1 MTRITRLA
9 RVPLA
14 LGAFLVAGGCAPT
27 AEGPSQQQVENEIAA
42 RTLMSLWGAADAQA
56 LAGLFHPDALY
67 DDFTNQ
73 IQHRGLEEI
82 AAYVNHVY
90 DWSSAVDL
98 SPLAVHAWEGGATV
112 EWVLT
117 AIQDRPIG
125 TRLPTATGREVVLN
139 GVTILEME
147 GGRIRRAADYVDA
160 LPMMLQLGGEIR
172 LPGGAVVRQDA
183 PPPVDEEAMG
193 SGGNR

>member
-1 MTRITRLA
+1 MKTTMRRA
-9 RVPLA
+9 RVAVAVGAVLA
-14 LGAFLVAGGCAPT
+14 AGACAP
-27 AEGPSQQQVENEIAA
+27 AAAGPSQAQVENEIAA
-42 RTLMSLWGAADAQA
+42 RTLMSLWGAADAQS

-67 DDFTNQ
+67 DDFANQ

-82 AAYVNHVY
+82 AGYVNHVY
-90 DWSSAVDL
+90 DWSSSVDL
-98 SPLAVHAWEGGATV
+98 SPLAVHTWDEGATV

-147 GGRIRRAADYVDA
+147 DGRIRRAADYVDA
-160 LPMMLQLGGEIR
+160 LPMMLQVGGEIR
-172 LPGGAVVRQDA
+172 LPGGAVVRQEA
-183 PPPVDEEAMG
+183 PPPVDEGALG
-193 SGGNR
+193 SGGDR